1 MNSLHMNRKGMTL
14 VEVVVSVAL
23 IALVVLSLVLTVTQS
38 AVYSRRVD
46 VLYTAS
52 YLAQR
57 RIDMLNRLD
66 FALLA
71 DAAESGV
78 RIGADGNIDPNGDYV
93 RTTEVQENYGGN
105 TFITKVKVSVSRV
118 QVGLAGEKRD
128 DSGNMATV
136 SSPIVMET
144 LLTNIE

>member
-1 MNSLHMNRKGMTL
+1 MKCPYLSRKGMTL

-66 FALLA
+66 FALLPE
-71 DAAESGV
+71 AAESSV
-78 RIGADGNIDPNGDYV
+78 RIGADGNIDPDGDYL
-93 RTTEVQENYGGN
+93 RTTEIQENHDGN
-105 TFITKVKVSVSRV
+105 PFITRVKVSVFRV
-118 QVGLAGEKRD
+118 QVGLSGEKRD
-128 DSGNMATV
+128 EVGNITTV
-136 SSPIVMET
+136 SSPVVMET